1 MELRNDSEKQ
11 ENIEELKNWL
21 ISDNRRVNMFSLGSY
36 FLNIDNENDCL
47 LLYKSFKIDEVA
59 NSLISRDVILNIV
72 PIVTVSMAV
81 IYTTLFR

>member
-36 FLNIDNENDCL
+36 FSNIDNENDCL

-59 NSLISRDVILNIV
+59 NSLISRDVIPNIV
-72 PIVTVSMAV
+72 LIVTVRMAV

>member
-1 MELRNDSEKQ
+1 MELLNDSEKR
-11 ENIEELKNWL
+11 ENIERLKSWF

-36 FLNIDNENDCL
+36 FLNINNENDCL

-59 NSLISRDVILNIV
+59 NSLISRDVVLNIV